1 MLKKA
6 LKKQTKCLYS
16 SWQGVSGLKL
26 NETGMHVSDD
36 TFFRLIIDQN
46 RHGFEARR
54 LQEDAATWFQEMDL
68 ARCRFIVSFQHV
80 LVTN

>member
-1 MLKKA
+1 
-6 LKKQTKCLYS
+6 
-16 SWQGVSGLKL
+16 
-26 NETGMHVSDD
+26 MHVSDD

-46 RHGFEARR
+46 RHGFEARH

>member
-1 MLKKA
+1 MKP
-6 LKKQTKCLYS
+6 
-16 SWQGVSGLKL
+16 
-26 NETGMHVSDD
+26 EMHVSDD

-80 LVTN
+80 FGDKLNFSLRT